1 MSVCYRGVMR
11 KALILLAIFFS
22 LAGGAWAQQ
31 RQLPDEAKPGK
42 LSAVRYPEVQ
52 INNRWHRLSP
62 GIRIYDLRNQS
73 ILPTMLPQSSLVAY
87 RLDSM
92 GFVFQLW
99 LITPEEAAAL
109 PPAK

>member
-1 MSVCYRGVMR
+1 MSVCYRGSMR
-11 KALILLAIFFS
+11 NALILLAIFVS
-22 LAGGAWAQQ
+22 LAGTAVAQQ
-31 RQLPDEAKPGK
+31 RQFPEQAQAGT
-42 LSAVRYPEVQ
+42 LSAVRYPDVQ

-62 GIRIYDLRNQS
+62 GIRIYDRRNQT
-73 ILPTMLPQSSLVAY
+73 ILPTMLPQSSRVAY